1 MQHTLSSVPPLQ
13 ENDFYTSIHEGVS
26 RPKERLSEIGIKIS
40 FPLSVIWGV
49 VFLIRRDS
57 SQLLWPNSKTH
68 LWINRRFVNT

>member
-40 FPLSVIWGV
+40 LPLSVIWGV
-49 VFLIRRDS
+49 VFLIRP
-57 SQLLWPNSKTH
+57 L
-68 LWINRRFVNT
+68 